1 MNAVVLDTET
11 NKINGYPIEISYSP
25 CMFKDAVLNVM
36 HDQNFD
42 EYFSCPEPISIGAMA
57 VHHILETD
65 LINKPSYETFR
76 LPHGV
81 AYIIGHNIDY
91 DIQAIKLCDSSID
104 VKGICTLALAR
115 MVWPD
120 LETHNLTSLYYM
132 ITEDKEKARRWLRNA
147 HNAKWDIF
155 FTGELLKVI
164 VEKIAAKDMASL
176 YLMSELARIPR
187 VMAFGKHKGVAIKKL
202 PSDYVTWLLRQDEL
216 DPYLRKALKG

>member
-76 LPHGV
+76 LPEGV

-91 DIQAIKLCDSSID
+91 DIQAIKLCGPSID

>member
-76 LPHGV
+76 LPEGV

-187 VMAFGKHKGVAIKKL
+187 VMAFGKHKGVPIKKL

>member
-76 LPHGV
+76 LPEGV
-81 AYIIGHNIDY
+81 TYIIGHNIDY
-91 DIQAIKLCDSSID
+91 DIQAIKLCDPSID

-202 PSDYVTWLLRQDEL
+202 PCDYVTWLLRQDEL